1 MGPPHRLFLPLF
13 AVALS
18 TAVAGFDHAAA
29 FFRMPGEAPSFHYLN
44 IVPYDSPPSEP
55 ARFEWVSVRQEESV
69 PDRFEEI
76 GQASWYGAWHQG
88 RPTAS
93 GEPFDMHKL
102 TAAHRS
108 LPLGTNVRVTNL
120 KNGRSVDVTIND
132 RGPYVDGRVI
142 DLSRHAARV
151 LHMEK
156 AGLAP
161 VIIEE
166 LPDAAVAKDNR
177 AAKDDRTAQAD

>member
-1 MGPPHRLFLPLF
+1 MAPPHRLLLPLF
-13 AVALS
+13 AIVLS
-18 TAVAGFDHAAA
+18 TVVAGFDRAAA
-29 FFRMPGEAPSFHYLN
+29 FFRPPGEPPSFHFLT
-44 IVPYDSPPSEP
+44 ITPFDAPPADT
-55 ARFEWVSVRQEESV
+55 ARMELASLRD
-69 PDRFEEI
+69 PDLEADRYEEI
-76 GQASWYGAWHQG
+76 GQASWYGPWHQG

-93 GEPFDMHKL
+93 GERFDMHKL

-120 KNGRSVDVTIND
+120 ENGRSVDVTIND

-142 DLSRHAARV
+142 DLSRRAARV

-161 VIIEE
+161 VMIQE
-166 LPDAAVAKDNR
+166 LPEQSTEDR
-177 AAKDDRTAQAD
+177 AAQAD